1 MVATR
6 RIFLRAGSSALD
18 QCEIHIPPKV
28 SLILLV
34 EMMLD
39 CQFCF
44 NLVILMM
51 TYHYAAVNMCRVTAV
66 TLGKQKSVYMVWLGH
81 QTIER
86 VSIVFLNARIMPRI
100 MPLLS

>member
-39 CQFCF
+39 CQFCINF
-44 NLVILMM
+44 VILML
-51 TYHYAAVNMCRVTAV
+51 TYHYAAVNMCRGNGSSF
-66 TLGKQKSVYMVWLGH
+66 GKAEKCLYGLAGPPDYREG
-81 QTIER
+81 IY
-86 VSIVFLNARIMPRI
+86 RIY
-100 MPLLS
+100 